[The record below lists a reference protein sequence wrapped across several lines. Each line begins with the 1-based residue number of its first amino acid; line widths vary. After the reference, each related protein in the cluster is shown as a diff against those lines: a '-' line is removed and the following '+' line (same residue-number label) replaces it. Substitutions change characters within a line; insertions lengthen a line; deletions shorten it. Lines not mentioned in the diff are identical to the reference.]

1 MPEIHVYLAAGR
13 SDEVKKNLMLDITHA
28 VTKNCEVSA
37 DVVTVQIMESALT
50 EKMKGGLTFL
60 ERKNQAAQKK

>member
-28 VTKNCEVSA
+28 VTKNCDVSA

-50 EKMKGGLTFL
+50 EKMKGGLTFA
-60 ERKNQAAQKK
+60 ERRKK

>member
-1 MPEIHVYLAAGR
+1 
-13 SDEVKKNLMLDITHA
+13 MLDITHA

>member
-1 MPEIHVYLAAGR
+1 MPEIHVFMAAGR
-13 SDEVKKNLMLDITHA
+13 TEEVKKKLMLDITDA
-28 VTKNCEVSA
+28 VTKNCGVPAEA
-37 DVVTVQIMESALT
+37 VTVQIMEAPLT